1 MTVHELDVALLIGAS
16 ILLLAVVAVRF
27 SVRSGLPSLLL
38 YLLLGFVLGNSP
50 AGLSFS
56 DSELAEALGLAA
68 LVFILAEGGLT
79 TRIDHIRPVV
89 PVVAALST
97 VGVLVS
103 VGVTAAGAHL
113 LLGVDW
119 RLALLYGSVVSSTD
133 AAAVFSVLRR
143 LPLRPRLAGILE
155 AESGTNDPMAII
167 LVLAIS
173 GPDWHGVSPLSLAGL
188 VGYEIVLGALSGAFF
203 AGLGAAYLRRSA
215 LPASG
220 LYPLTVLGFSV
231 LAYAAAAVVGA
242 SGFLAVYLAALWL
255 GNADLPHRPA
265 TLSFAEG
272 LAWLAQIGLFVM
284 LGMLAD
290 PEWLPGA
297 VLPALGVGAV
307 LLLLARPLSVLTS
320 CGPFRL
326 PLREQL
332 FLSWA
337 GLRGAVPIV
346 LAIIPVVN
354 DIPGSQQLFHVV
366 FVLVVLFTLL
376 QAPTL
381 APLARRLGVVASDEA
396 RDLQVEAAPLED
408 LHADLLQLRVPPRS
422 RLRGVEIGELR
433 LPAGALVTL
442 IVRDGASFVP
452 TPATQLRA
460 GDALLIVAT
469 TASRPETERR
479 LRAVGRG
486 GRLAEWFGERGEA

>member
-1 MTVHELDVALLIGAS
+1 MTVHELDVALLVGAS

-56 DSELAEALGLAA
+56 DDALAEALGLAA

-79 TRIDHIRPVV
+79 ARIDHIRPVA
-89 PVVAALST
+89 PVAATLST
-97 VGVLVS
+97 LGILVS

-119 RLALLYGSVVSSTD
+119 RLALLYGAVVSSTD

-155 AESGTNDPMAII
+155 AESGTNDPIAII

-173 GPDWHGVSPLSLAGL
+173 APDWESVSALGLAGL
-188 VGYEIVLGALSGAFF
+188 VGYEIVAGALSGSFF
-203 AGLGAAYLRRSA
+203 AWLGAAYLRRSA

-220 LYPLTVLGFSV
+220 LYPLSVLGFSV

-265 TLSFAEG
+265 TLGFAEG

-290 PEWLPGA
+290 PAELPGA

-307 LLLLARPLSVLTS
+307 LLLLARPLAVLVS
-320 CGPFRL
+320 CTPFRL

-354 DIPGSQQLFHVV
+354 DIEGSERLFHVV
-366 FVLVVLFTLL
+366 FLLVVVFTLL

-381 APLARRLGVVASDEA
+381 APLARRMGVVATDEA

-408 LHADLLQLRVPPRS
+408 LHADLLQLTVPPQS

-433 LPAGALVTL
+433 LPPGALVTL
-442 IVRDGASFVP
+442 IVRDGTSFVP
-452 TPATQLRA
+452 TPATQLRG

-469 TASRPETERR
+469 NGSRSETERR

-486 GRLAEWFGERGEA
+486 GRLAEWFGERGEP